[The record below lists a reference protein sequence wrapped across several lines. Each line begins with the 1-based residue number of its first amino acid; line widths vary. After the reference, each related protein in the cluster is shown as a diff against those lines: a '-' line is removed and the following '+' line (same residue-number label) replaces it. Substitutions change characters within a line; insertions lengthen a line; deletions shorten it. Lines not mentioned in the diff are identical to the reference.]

1 MSRQLSM
8 THIATGRVLGTVHVD
23 DTVAAGQLVLMFRR
37 DELRLEE
44 LVEVGAVAEVTAAG
58 QPDEVER
65 SPRRPR
71 KGRA

>member
-23 DTVAAGQLVLMFRR
+23 DTFGAGQLVLMFLRN
-37 DELRLEE
+37 ELRLEE
-44 LVEVGAVAEVTAAG
+44 LVEVGAVAEVAAAG

-65 SPRRPR
+65 SPRRSR